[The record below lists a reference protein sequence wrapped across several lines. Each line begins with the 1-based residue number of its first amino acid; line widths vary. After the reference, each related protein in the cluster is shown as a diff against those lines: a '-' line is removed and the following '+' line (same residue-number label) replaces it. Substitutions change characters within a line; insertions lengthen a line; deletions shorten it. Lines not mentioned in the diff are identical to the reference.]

1 MPYKLTYF
9 NGRGRAELTRL
20 IFSAAGVAFEDER
33 VSDWPGT
40 VKAEA
45 PLGQLPYLTVD
56 GEKMPQSIAFARMLA
71 RRFNMAGSNEL
82 EQARTDVVVDTI
94 SDLQNSY
101 YLKVFKAT
109 EKKDEVIAKFLSED
123 ALVHLERIET
133 ILGLYGNEGFSV
145 GNSLKWSDLHL
156 FDVTSIILTLKADIL
171 DKFPKIKAIRKT
183 VESNEKVAAYLK
195 SRPETSF

>member
-1 MPYKLTYF
+1 
-9 NGRGRAELTRL
+9 
-20 IFSAAGVAFEDER
+20 D
-33 VSDWPGT
+33 
-40 VKAEA
+40 A

-82 EQARTDVVVDTI
+82 EQTRTDVVVDTI